1 MMSLMD
7 TFLSGIS
14 SHSATKVSAMRSIV
28 LSAFME
34 VLASLS
40 VMMIVPRLLYVAFSY
55 ISRTNFKICAVI
67 NFDSSGREG
76 AIWGYSW

>member
-1 MMSLMD
+1 MRFFPVRSMMSLMD

-34 VLASLS
+34 SGLALG
-40 VMMIVPRLLYVAFSY
+40 
-55 ISRTNFKICAVI
+55 NDDCAT
-67 NFDSSGREG
+67 
-76 AIWGYSW
+76 AIIRRVFVHF